1 MKKGSILLFIVL
13 FFPWLAFASLPGR
26 DSTDVEIPDSVLN
39 LDANLDSMLN
49 LWYAGHYQTI
59 ENLSE
64 IDTVFADSLV
74 SSLPDSVII
83 SRLAQIPSVVPL
95 TYNHI
100 VRRYIEMYSR
110 KRKELMGVMLGLSE
124 YYFPIFE
131 QILDYYQL
139 PIELKYMTVIE
150 SALNPRAYSR
160 ARAVGLWQFMYGTGK
175 KYGLTINSL
184 VDERMDPF
192 KSTVA
197 ACRFMSDLY
206 NIFKDWTLVIAAY
219 NCGPA
224 NVNKAIR
231 RAGGKTNYWDI
242 YYYLPR
248 ETRGYVPAF
257 IAATY
262 VMNYAREHNI
272 TPVKPDLPLPLD
284 TIMVNRPL
292 HLGQIAEVLNIP
304 IKAVRDLNPQYFRDI
319 VPAYEKPFPLTLPMA
334 ETYRFIDAEDSIYIY
349 KDSVFFNAK
358 LVQSPASGIR
368 GYIPGPPDNS
378 ATVHYRVRSGD
389 NLGSIAMRYNVR
401 VSDLMYWNGLH
412 NSRIRAGQ
420 RLVIYMSKKKASHYA
435 SSGKNVSAQSGL
447 GTVVRQ
453 GDFIYYTVKQGDTL
467 WDIAKLY
474 PGVSTDDILQW
485 NNLSEPSRLKPG
497 QVIRI
502 KPRG

>member
-1 MKKGSILLFIVL
+1 
-13 FFPWLAFASLPGR
+13 
-26 DSTDVEIPDSVLN
+26 
-39 LDANLDSMLN
+39 
-49 LWYAGHYQTI
+49 
-59 ENLSE
+59 
-64 IDTVFADSLV
+64 
-74 SSLPDSVII
+74 
-83 SRLAQIPSVVPL
+83 
-95 TYNHI
+95 
-100 VRRYIEMYSR
+100 
-110 KRKELMGVMLGLSE
+110 
-124 YYFPIFE
+124 
-131 QILDYYQL
+131 
-139 PIELKYMTVIE
+139 
-150 SALNPRAYSR
+150 
-160 ARAVGLWQFMYGTGK
+160 
-175 KYGLTINSL
+175 
-184 VDERMDPF
+184 MDPY
-192 KSTVA
+192 KSTIA

-206 NIFKDWTLVIAAY
+206 SIFKDWTLVIAAY

-262 VMNYAREHNI
+262 LMNYAREHNI

-284 TIMVNRPL
+284 TIMVTKPL
-292 HLGQIAEVLNIP
+292 HLGQVAEVLNIP

-319 VPAYEKPFPLTLPMA
+319 VPAYDKPFPLTLPMSD
-334 ETYRFIDAEDSIYIY
+334 TYRFIDVEDSIYTY
-349 KDSVFFNAK
+349 KDSVFFNSK
-358 LVQSPASGIR
+358 LVYYPASRIK

-378 ATVHYRVRSGD
+378 TTVYYRVHSGD

-401 VSDLMYWNGLH
+401 VNDLMYWNGLH

-435 SSGKNVSAQSGL
+435 FSEKSTPSQQTI
-447 GTVVRQ
+447 GTAITD
-453 GDFIYYTVKQGDTL
+453 GGFILYTVRQGDTL

-485 NNLSEPSRLKPG
+485 NNLSDPSKLKPG
-497 QVIRI
+497 QVIKI